1 MENPNK
7 LLSKKKAIKTFLIIF
22 IGSILISMLLS
33 LIAYGKLIPAKPFLI
48 ALVIFLIILVFSS
61 IIGYRYR
68 KKMEFKYKEKTQKIV
83 VKKVSYLYIIIGGL
97 MVLINATLIFINEA
111 RTIYYINL
119 LVGAVF
125 FIVGIIQIKK
135 NKN

>member
-1 MENPNK
+1 
-7 LLSKKKAIKTFLIIF
+7 
-22 IGSILISMLLS
+22 MLLS